1 METNVSPSQPCLHAE
16 DEQRLASRCVTGTT
30 EKWGVHPVQRQPAR
44 PCPTSNANLAV
55 GPRTAP
61 VAGQASSRHTAPR
74 HNTGTYWHGYEK
86 QKQPAL
92 CFPEHKFLWASLFA
106 LGLSVFTQSSYRS
119 GILRFCLVTYSHSS
133 LPTSDISSSQF
144 RALCPTRI
152 HRWKWQQCG
161 SRRRS
166 TAQAGMPFP
175 LIYVKHQ
182 QEMLTLPCFGWGR
195 PNSESAYSRKGAKI
209 CPSQI
214 SSCCCN
220 SHSWW
225 LRRIPPT
232 ASTTIRL
239 SPAEG
244 P

>member
-1 METNVSPSQPCLHAE
+1 M
-16 DEQRLASRCVTGTT
+16 
-30 EKWGVHPVQRQPAR
+30 QRQPAR

-133 LPTSDISSSQF
+133 LTTS
-144 RALCPTRI
+144 
-152 HRWKWQQCG
+152 G

-209 CPSQI
+209 CLSQI
-214 SSCCCN
+214 SSCSCN
-220 SHSWW
+220 SHS
-225 LRRIPPT
+225 
-232 ASTTIRL
+232 
-239 SPAEG
+239 
-244 P
+244 